1 MEPLE
6 HRGQDRADGTGGSC
20 TEKIIRRVGPW
31 KGFQQK
37 EWRGLYFKQG
47 VYLKGKVCT
56 AKKKGNKIYDM
67 CQQLCMLF
75 SYTHFMETEAQRISL
90 RIQGAQEISA
100 WTSTQ
105 LQTFL
110 AWMAVIFTFSCA
122 SPTEESGKT
131 WLSRSN
137 ICKSG
142 VGEKVRKKT
151 QNPKPKNIF
160 WGRKGCLQYF
170 TELEFLVPQLP

>member
-6 HRGQDRADGTGGSC
+6 HRGQDRAERTGGSC

-31 KGFQQK
+31 KGFRLK
-37 EWRGLYFKQG
+37 EWRGLYFRQG

-67 CQQLCMLF
+67 CRQLCMLF

-90 RIQGAQEISA
+90 LIQGAQEISA

-105 LQTFL
+105 LQIFL
-110 AWMAVIFTFSCA
+110 AWMAVIFTFSSA

-137 ICKSG
+137 ICKSS
-142 VGEKVRKKT
+142 VGEKVRKKPKI
-151 QNPKPKNIF
+151 QNQKTSLEGGKDVSNILRN
-160 WGRKGCLQYF
+160 WNS
-170 TELEFLVPQLP
+170 